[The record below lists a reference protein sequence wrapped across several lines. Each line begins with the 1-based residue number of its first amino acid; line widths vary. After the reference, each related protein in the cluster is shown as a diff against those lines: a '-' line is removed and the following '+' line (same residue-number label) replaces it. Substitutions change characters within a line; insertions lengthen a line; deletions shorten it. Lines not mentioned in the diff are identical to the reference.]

1 MRAKKRIIL
10 AVVLL
15 AVLALLVFP
24 GWIPFLDESSELA
37 VTTQIQKSFGGL
49 FGGMGVLTPA
59 RLISAAAVLVFM
71 ALISLLIC
79 WALELVSKNGKHRK
93 SMAGLFIS
101 LTKFICTIVAV
112 VWALGILGVNLAG
125 VFASLG
131 VASLIIG
138 FGAQSLIEDA
148 VTGIF
153 IIFEGQYNVGD
164 IIVLDDFRGT
174 VKNIGIRT
182 TSIVDAGGNLKIGN
196 NSDIRNLQQRSRQAS
211 VAVCDVGISYS
222 ADLVKVEKILAE
234 SLPEIYERHKD
245 VFLSVPQYAGV
256 EELAASSVII
266 RIVADVTEEDYF
278 IARRTLNREMKLLLD
293 SKGIEIPFTQVVV
306 HQAED

>member
-24 GWIPFLDESSELA
+24 GWNPFLDEGSKLA
-37 VTTQIQKSFGGL
+37 VTTQIQQAFGGL
-49 FGGMGVLTPA
+49 FGGMGILTPA

-71 ALISLLIC
+71 ALVSLLIC
-79 WALELVSKNGKHRK
+79 WPLELLSKKGKHRK

-182 TSIVDAGGNLKIGN
+182 TSIVDAGGNLKIVN
-196 NSDIRNLQQRSRQAS
+196 NSDIRNLQQRSCQAS

-222 ADLVKVEKILAE
+222 SDLVKVEKILAE
-234 SLPEIYERHKD
+234 SLPEIYERHRD
-245 VFLSVPQYAGV
+245 LFLSVPHYVGV
-256 EELAASSVII
+256 EELAASSVVI

-278 IARRTLNREMKLLLD
+278 AARRALNREMKLLLD
-293 SKGIEIPFTQVVV
+293 SKGIEIPFAQVVV

>member
-1 MRAKKRIIL
+1 MKVKKRITL
-10 AVVLL
+10 VLVLL
-15 AVLALLVFP
+15 VLLVLLVFP
-24 GWIPFLDESSELA
+24 GWNPFLDEGSRLA
-37 VTTQIQKSFGGL
+37 VTTQIQKAFGGL

-59 RLISAAAVLVFM
+59 RIISAAAVLVFM
-71 ALISLLIC
+71 ALVSLCIC
-79 WALELVSKNGKHRK
+79 WPLELLAKKGKHRK

-101 LTKFICTIVAV
+101 LTKFICTIVAA

-182 TSIVDAGGNLKIGN
+182 TSIVDAGGNLKIVN

-222 ADLVKVEKILAE
+222 ADILKVEKILAE

-245 VFLSVPQYAGV
+245 VFLAVPHYVGI
-256 EELAASSVII
+256 EELAASSVVI
-266 RIVADVTEEDYF
+266 RVVADVTEEDYF